1 VGNVFTIDA
10 ALEHICGQFRE
21 QAMRG
26 QITEA
31 ERDLLIDGA
40 ILLAVHLEDM
50 IQDAK
55 TEAHPLWQ
63 QAAPNRALGKHRA
76 AIAA

>member
-1 VGNVFTIDA
+1 MFTIDA
-10 ALEHICGQFRE
+10 ALQQICGQFRE

-40 ILLAVHLEDM
+40 VLLAVHLEDM
-50 IQDAK
+50 IQDAH
-55 TEAHPLWQ
+55 TEHPLWR
-63 QAAPNRALGKHRA
+63 QARPGRRIGRHRA
-76 AIAA
+76 AVAA